1 MKRSAN
7 LASWGSA
14 FWGSAFWGFVFWIIA
29 TWLSVSNASHAESLN
44 TDASNANANANANAK
59 TTYQE
64 NAHFNYDYF
73 NYNNHDLRVGAEQFD
88 KYLSLLTGK
97 RVSLLVNQSSV
108 VNYRSHETQHL
119 LDALLAR
126 SINVVSIM
134 SPEHGFRGNKSAGE
148 KVNSEVDA
156 KTGLPIHSLY
166 GALKKPSP
174 DMLKNVDILVFDI
187 QDVGV
192 RFYTYL
198 STLHYVI
205 EAAFEHNI
213 DVIVLDRPNPNI
225 AHIDGPILEPKFSS
239 FIGMHPIPVL
249 HGMTLGE
256 LARMIVGEKWLDTHS
271 RAELSVIPVAN
282 YTRSTSYSLPIAP
295 SPNLPNDNAIRF
307 YPTLCFFEGTAV
319 SIGRGTDMPFQ
330 LIGHPEVKL
339 GEHKVEIKPNAG
351 AKKPKHNGKTIY
363 ANILNENDVASARIS
378 GLRLQPLID
387 VYRKMNE
394 AQKTFFTR
402 PDFFDKLA
410 GNSSLRKAIIMGST
424 ASEIKASWQ
433 AELAQF
439 EKQRAPYLIYPDN
452 AASD

>member
-1 MKRSAN
+1 MKMKRSAN
-7 LASWGSA
+7 LVSCGL
-14 FWGSAFWGFVFWIIA
+14 AFWGFVFWIVA
-29 TWLSVSNASHAESLN
+29 TWLSVSNVSHAESLN
-44 TDASNANANANANAK
+44 TDASTANAASSYK
-59 TTYQE
+59 E

-73 NYNNHDLRVGAEQFD
+73 NYSNHDLRVGAEQFD

-97 RVSLLVNQSSV
+97 RVSLVVNQSSV
-108 VNYRSHETQHL
+108 VSYRLHEPQHL

-148 KVNSEVDA
+148 KISSEVDA

-166 GALKKPSP
+166 GAFKKPSP

-271 RAELSVIPVAN
+271 RAELLVIPVAN
-282 YTRSTSYSLPIAP
+282 YTRGTSYSLPIAP
-295 SPNLPNDNAIRF
+295 SPNLPNDTAIRL

-339 GEHKVEIKPNAG
+339 GEHKVEVKPNAG
-351 AKKPKHNGKTIY
+351 ARKPKHNGKTIY
-363 ANILNENDVASARIS
+363 TNILNENDVASARIS
-378 GLRLQPLID
+378 GLKLQPLID

-394 AQKTFFTR
+394 AQKPFFTR

-410 GNSSLRKAIIMGST
+410 GNSSLRKAIVMGTT

-452 AASD
+452 AATD